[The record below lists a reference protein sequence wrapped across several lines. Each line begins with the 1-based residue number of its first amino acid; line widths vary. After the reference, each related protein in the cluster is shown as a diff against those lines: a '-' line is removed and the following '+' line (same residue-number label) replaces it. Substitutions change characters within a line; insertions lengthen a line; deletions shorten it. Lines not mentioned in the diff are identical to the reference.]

1 MRNHCPCHVCVA
13 PKRKMY
19 CHSHC
24 DEYAKWAA
32 IEQEKKDKKR
42 AEVEA
47 AHTNHPNKENA
58 LRKKM
63 KWK

>member
-1 MRNHCPCHVCVA
+1 MSRHCPCDGCVA

-24 DEYAKWAA
+24 KEYTEWAIA
-32 IEQEKKDKKR
+32 EQEKKEKKR

-47 AHTNHPNKENA
+47 THTNHPNKEHA